1 MSTWDSVIFNEDAV
15 TELFEEVDALD
26 GDDRA
31 DALLDACK
39 LAIGDATE
47 EEERAGLGAATVAA
61 IWCGA
66 PFSAGEIV
74 NDNPFIREGIGSCPE
89 ELREAAG
96 EVFESLLD
104 GLSDEEQ
111 EAAEDFAEAVS

>member
-15 TELFEEVDALD
+15 TELFEEVDGLE

-31 DALLDACK
+31 EALLDACK
-39 LAIGDATE
+39 LAVGDATA

-74 NDNPFIREGIGSCPE
+74 NDNPFIREGIGACPE
-89 ELREAAG
+89 ELREAAS
-96 EVFESLLD
+96 EVFDALID
-104 GLSDEEQ
+104 GLSDEDQ
-111 EAAEDFAEAVS
+111 EAVEDFAEAVS